1 MHRSLNSDYD
11 TKRNITDH
19 KISMNFSLKIV
30 LNQLV
35 ILSILCSN
43 LVWAADTHKNSAL
56 FNADEASYQQASHV
70 QNSTGY
76 EASDHSCHGAKHFSA
91 ILLPT
96 INVAYQPQYNPVSG
110 EFVSFHS
117 IVLTPPTPPPTA

>member
-1 MHRSLNSDYD
+1 MHRSLDSKYGAES
-11 TKRNITDH
+11 KITNH
-19 KISMNFSLKIV
+19 KTTMKFSIKIV

-43 LVWAADTHKNSAL
+43 LVWAADYHKTSAL
-56 FNADEASYQQASHV
+56 FNADEASYQQASHIL
-70 QNSTGY
+70 NSNGY

-96 INVAYQPQYNPVSG
+96 LDVAFQPQFKHVSV
-110 EFVSFHS
+110 ELASFHS